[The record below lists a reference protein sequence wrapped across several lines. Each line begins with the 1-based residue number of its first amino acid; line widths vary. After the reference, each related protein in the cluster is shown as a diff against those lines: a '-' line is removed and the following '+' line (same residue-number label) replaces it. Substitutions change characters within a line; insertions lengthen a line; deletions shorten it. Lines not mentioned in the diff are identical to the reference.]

1 MTAPGP
7 ASLTVWAQELH
18 SGARRA
24 DPAVIQS
31 VLEAAAAAPDDP
43 LMRQLA
49 DFKAVSMLAVE
60 TLALMYGFALE
71 ARGAILEIG
80 AYAGG
85 GTLALALAA
94 QRTGAQPVIAV
105 DRGGSYLGTE
115 HRIADIEAAW
125 RGNLARHDLAGQAR
139 LIVGDTGSEGCRMQ
153 IREAAGQARL
163 RLICV
168 DADGFVWSHLA
179 GLADLIDADCLLM
192 VDDLAPPDPA
202 RPKRGRTQAAM
213 ADALAA
219 GAVVTYGLAPWSTWF
234 GRATGSLLAALP
246 RLAAAEATRRALED
260 PRDLPP
266 AAGTT
271 SRAGFTPRT

>member
-1 MTAPGP
+1 MTTPGL
-7 ASLTVWAQELH
+7 ASLTDWAKHLRT
-18 SGARRA
+18 GASHADAALTRA
-24 DPAVIQS
+24 LLQ
-31 VLEAAAAAPDDP
+31 AAAAVPDDP
-43 LMRQLA
+43 LVMRLKA
-49 DFKAVSMLAVE
+49 FKTDSMLAVE
-60 TLALMYGFALE
+60 TLVLMHGFALE

-94 QRTGAQPVIAV
+94 RATGASPVICV
-105 DRGGSYLGTE
+105 DRGGSYLGNE
-115 HRIADIEAAW
+115 HRLADIEAAW
-125 RGNLARHDLAGQAR
+125 HGNLDRHGLAAHAR
-139 LIVGDTGSEGCRMQ
+139 LIVGNTGSDDCRAQ
-153 IREAAGQARL
+153 IREALAGGQL

-179 GLADLIDADCLLM
+179 GLADLIAPDCLLM

-202 RPKRGRTQAAM
+202 RPKRGRTRLAM

-219 GAVVTYGLAPWSTWF
+219 GAVVTYAQVPWSTWF
-234 GRATGSLLAALP
+234 GRATD
-246 RLAAAEATRRALED
+246 RLAAALPGLVAAEAARRALED